1 MGLNLYR
8 VIPGRGCGIG
18 VVGVCVQLLPWLAG
32 EVRAWRRSSVS
43 AAP

>member
-8 VIPGRGCGIG
+8 VIPGRGCGAE